1 MKTRKRIISL
11 IELFII
17 LCLGCQACINKGW
30 DYAKGK
36 LYIFTNE
43 GMYSWIELSK
53 KSEYYIE
60 CIEIIIG
67 DSITNIPENAF
78 KGYINLR
85 KLHMGANVICI
96 GDSAFCS
103 CESLLDIT
111 WSEALE
117 SIGENAF
124 EKTAIVELKLPEKLK
139 KIEDFA
145 FNRCI
150 ELESCKLPDSLLWLG
165 CNFTDCNKLREIT
178 LPDGLKTIEDYSF
191 SGCNALREVTIPASV
206 EVLGYDAFSESGI
219 ERIVIEGSLREIRSF
234 RTSLMPALKQIVFLG
249 DPPKKCD
256 QGDSI
261 QGLQNNN
268 DSDAEI
274 YCLKNNAAFQSLG
287 DTYNG
292 FQLVRI
298 NTIQDLPPI
307 DIRSE
312 E

>member
-1 MKTRKRIISL
+1 MKTRKKIMIL
-11 IELFII
+11 IELFIL
-17 LCLGCQACINKGW
+17 LCFGYQACINKGW
-30 DYAKGK
+30 EYSNGK
-36 LYIFTNE
+36 LYIFSSE

-53 KSEYYIE
+53 EGEYYIE
-60 CIEIIIG
+60 CVEVTIG
-67 DSITNIPENAF
+67 DSITRIPENAF

-85 KLHMGANVICI
+85 KVHMGANVICI
-96 GDSAFCS
+96 ENNAFRS
-103 CESLLDIT
+103 CESLLDIE

-124 EKTAIVELKLPEKLK
+124 EKTAIVELRLPQKLK

-150 ELESCKLPDSLLWLG
+150 DLESCRLPDSLSWLG

-178 LPDGLKTIEDYSF
+178 LPNGLKTIEDYSF
-191 SGCNALREVTIPASV
+191 SGCNALKEVTIPASV
-206 EVLGYDAFSESGI
+206 EVLGYDAFSESGV

-256 QGDSI
+256 QGDGI

-268 DSDAEI
+268 DSDAAI
-274 YCLKNNAAFQSLG
+274 YCLNNNTAFQSLG

-307 DIRSE
+307 DMYSE